1 VLGWFIR
8 LIATHILTEILLYPS
23 TSFMDGVSSAS
34 AVVAIAQV
42 GFSLAQ
48 TLNTYITDVRN
59 GRGDIANLANE
70 IDATATHIEE
80 LDKLIQENNIT
91 NGWNANG
98 LKIAKKCTTDF
109 EQTLN
114 QLRAVFSKTGA
125 ALSSSTVTRDDIDIS
140 IFNRLTWPAQNVR
153 LTGLKQD
160 LYRVKIDIL
169 LFLNIYKARVGYDSL
184 TYFLNTLQHC
194 LVTFL
199 SLYSVH

>member
-1 VLGWFIR
+1 VFAECIPVGYKAIRRILANRNVVLGWFIR

-34 AVVAIAQV
+34 AVVAIVQV
-42 GFSLAQ
+42 SFSLAQ
-48 TLNTYITDVRN
+48 TLNTYVTDVRN
-59 GRGDIANLANE
+59 GRGDIANFANE

-98 LKIAKKCTTDF
+98 LKIAKKC
-109 EQTLN
+109 
-114 QLRAVFSKTGA
+114 
-125 ALSSSTVTRDDIDIS
+125 STVTRDDIDIS
-140 IFNRLTWPAQNVR
+140 IFNRLTWLAQKVR

-184 TYFLNTLQHC
+184 TYFLNTPQHC
-194 LVTFL
+194 LQTAFTIIQ
-199 SLYSVH
+199 